1 MSIRGQGQGRL
12 GALPI
17 PFATAL
23 PSPRTRPAGPDHAA
37 TARHTWH
44 TPPHR
49 GWQARRHAPAKPIPP
64 THVGTARHR
73 QPPSS
78 EAKHARVSP
87 SLTASTPPTL
97 PRGTGSSQRQPQQRH
112 PGEGTGGTGATP
124 PLGFRHLRHNLDRS
138 RGTAQ
143 ARVESR
149 LHSHSPRQGDSE
161 GCPPRHRTPA
171 PPRAQ
176 KHGDS
181 RGRAGFRTPATH
193 TPPTGGEGRTRGPQ
207 ARTRGSAAFAMNGR
221 PSSGAA

>member
-23 PSPRTRPAGPDHAA
+23 PGPRTRPAGPDHAA

-44 TPPHR
+44 TPPHG
-49 GWQARRHAPAKPIPP
+49 GWQARRHAPAKPIPH
-64 THVGTARHR
+64 TRGDGTTPAASLQRGKARTGLPFSYRLDPPNTPKGHTQQPEAAAAATPGRGHWGDRSNTTTRLQAPEAQPGPLQGHR
-73 QPPSS
+73 
-78 EAKHARVSP
+78 
-87 SLTASTPPTL
+87 
-97 PRGTGSSQRQPQQRH
+97 TGSSGVKAPQPQPTTGRQRGM
-112 PGEGTGGTGATP
+112 PATSQDP
-124 PLGFRHLRHNLDRS
+124 S
-138 RGTAQ
+138 T
-143 ARVESR
+143 
-149 LHSHSPRQGDSE
+149 
-161 GCPPRHRTPA
+161 
-171 PPRAQ
+171 PRAQ